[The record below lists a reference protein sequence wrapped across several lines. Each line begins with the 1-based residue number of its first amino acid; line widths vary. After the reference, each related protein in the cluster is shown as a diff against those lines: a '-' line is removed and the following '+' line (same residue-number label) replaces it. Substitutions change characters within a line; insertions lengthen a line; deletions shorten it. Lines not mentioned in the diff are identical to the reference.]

1 MVQGG
6 PGAGG
11 GGHGLGAGGSGEMAG
26 PRTGV
31 VDHVDQGLLATS
43 NGNRTMKSFLLM
55 RLLVDVSKQLV
66 HTHHQHQD
74 LDGALEPFDKLP
86 SKSGML
92 NPRINLFLL

>member
-1 MVQGG
+1 VDQGIAIMVQGG

-55 RLLVDVSKQLV
+55 HPS
-66 HTHHQHQD
+66 T
-74 LDGALEPFDKLP
+74 LESLGGGVCRPYIHIFSP
-86 SKSGML
+86 SKSFKIFG
-92 NPRINLFLL
+92 RISSKN